1 MEKYKR
7 KKGSSEDKE
16 TLTITLKRNK
26 MAN

>member
-1 MEKYKR
+1 MENTKR